1 MRRSG
6 CCIRTSNGSIAK
18 EHPDARTVTGYEA
31 VEVYRRE
38 WQEMLP
44 DVRVEFDRLLDTG
57 NAVVAIGTVRG
68 TGAGS
73 GADVRVPIGF
83 IFTLRD
89 GLIARA
95 EEYLDPAEAGPGD
108 ASGMRGSATCG
119 SPTAAG
125 GRDAAR
131 GPDLTSV

>member
-1 MRRSG
+1 MSHENVEVVKRANALTNEGDLDAAFRLLHPD
-6 CCIRTSNGSIAK
+6 IEWVIAK

-83 IFTLRD
+83 VFTLRD

-95 EEYLDPAEAGPGD
+95 EEYLNPAEALD
-108 ASGMRGSATCG
+108 
-119 SPTAAG
+119 AAG
-125 GRDAAR
+125 LAE
-131 GPDLTSV
+131 